1 MSSMVC
7 LNDFL
12 FFLIITFIY
21 LSKISHLAISSII
34 SVIVGFFQMF
44 YLDSHVIWN
53 KDIFVCC
60 FPLCVPFISFSCY
73 MARASSTVLSRT
85 GERKPCLSPHLT
97 RKAFSFSWLNMI
109 LAIGIVMFSQE
120 ERILPL
126 LLDYY
131 YKWMLDG
138 IKFFFLFICPFTS
151 DVSNLCLFSFLNYL
165 D

>member
-1 MSSMVC
+1 
-7 LNDFL
+7 
-12 FFLIITFIY
+12 
-21 LSKISHLAISSII
+21 
-34 SVIVGFFQMF
+34 
-44 YLDSHVIWN
+44 
-53 KDIFVCC
+53 
-60 FPLCVPFISFSCY
+60 
-73 MARASSTVLSRT
+73 
-85 GERKPCLSPHLT
+85 
-97 RKAFSFSWLNMI
+97 MI